1 MKRILLTGGGTA
13 GHVTPNLALI
23 PGLRQKGYE
32 LSYIGSYH
40 GMEKELI
47 EREGIAYYG
56 ISSGKLRRY
65 FDLKNF
71 SDPFRVVKGYFEAR
85 NLIKKLKPAVVFSKG
100 GFVAVP
106 VVLAAAHLKVPVVI
120 HESDLSP
127 GLANKLC
134 IPSATY
140 VCCNFPETLSYLPK
154 EKAVLSGS
162 PIRETLLR
170 GSRLSGLRK
179 AGLSPD
185 KPVLMVIGG
194 SLGSVKVNKAVR
206 EALPA
211 LLEKF
216 QVLHLCGKGNLDSGL
231 LSTAGYAQYEYANEE
246 LCDFYAAAD
255 LVISRAGANVIC
267 ELLALRKPNL
277 LIPLSASASRG
288 DQLLNARSFE
298 KQGFSQVLEE
308 ENLSRDSLLS
318 AVENLYENRERFV
331 EAMEKSPLSDG
342 VSVVTHLLEKL
353 AE

>member
-179 AGLSPD
+179 AGLSPN

-194 SLGSVKVNKAVR
+194 SLGSVKVNEAVR

-231 LSTAGYAQYEYANEE
+231 LSTAGYAQYEYVNEE